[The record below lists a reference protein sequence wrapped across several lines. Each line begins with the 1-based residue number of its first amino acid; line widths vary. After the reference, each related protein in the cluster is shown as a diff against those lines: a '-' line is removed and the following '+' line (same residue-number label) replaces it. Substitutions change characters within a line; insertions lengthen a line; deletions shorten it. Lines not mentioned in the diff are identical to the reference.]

1 MALSALEKIYSSR
14 IKAIDERI
22 EETLEEIDRYL
33 KSGNQKDLNTYRK
46 SSLHSV
52 ENISAKHNAI
62 RECLQK
68 MLHLCHE
75 QPDSTEAIFS
85 ILKKMI
91 QHLLPFKAACDC
103 GICADCLEDTCDNS
117 CKKQHACIANA
128 NPSDFQPSEDVKSLW
143 CSICYH
149 TQAYI
154 TRRLIGDS
162 ELLSPNQGLVCNTN
176 WESYFEMLRLL
187 FVAGQVQR
195 IHQWVRSEQLRR
207 ASCLC
212 KPTVSK
218 CCVTCLM
225 QWCLQSLTKDVAM
238 RPPLGMTWHDLSD
251 SYISSVRANVMLCL
265 REIRSHWQRRNHIN
279 DVSLFLPCLLNPY
292 SCWAHKDGKHSQYA
306 YVVLQK
312 SESYSDWTDHWIV
325 VALVNLISEL
335 QWFEQ
340 QLNGISRRTWA
351 VLSKSPQQASTD
363 GTTAWDEPCIWEWQ
377 QLLAGSGVLT
387 MLQQSI
393 QDLIQIK
400 RTFHQND
407 NVSVDFAGAKLQVSA
422 IAFHAIHY
430 LATYEPAVSACQGAL
445 EPFRASFIH
454 AVHVAM
460 GQALRDLE
468 AGFEL
473 RSHMPQ
479 SLYIML
485 NTGRFLDNSLTNFIS
500 ALSGKNEQAR
510 SLKMLSQVPELKL
523 VLQSVYD
530 ALFLICSN
538 TQELVGLPA
547 SPVVAGPIV
556 ELHRHCNA
564 LFNSISTNDTELKH
578 NEQQPDNKHDQQA
591 PWLCFMQ
598 PSLFPGPPWAQLP
611 TNTQIWLPLALC
623 LASERPQP
631 LLLLQASD
639 AQSCTLS
646 TLLASQAAIQ
656 AKSHDTADNEKHFLA
671 ALLSVLMLC
680 DYHTSEFTSVLVSVV
695 EKLDGWREFESSSL
709 GKATSEVRCQSLYN
723 HCILMHIVRS
733 RGPGGFSLCKVSS
746 LATPILTSARE
757 KQCLWLHQMW
767 KEIEQHFRTSRHD
780 LQGESLLVEL
790 LSCTMA
796 VVPTLPAPLLACL
809 TRLSELAAKVGVV
822 SANNSAGMQ
831 VLLSTLYDILHS
843 STQLNELFGS
853 LLDSEIS
860 VECAHIANEM
870 AAHALQLTQRH
881 EDRLLG
887 SPDCD
892 QRVLNCMDLLAG
904 LLAAERDASREESL
918 SQTAEDITLDL
929 VAEQLMRTPQGPQNI
944 EYLHTVLHQ
953 NEAWIRHTLAI
964 PALDHHSVTLPLHN
978 ALLLGSS
985 RQATREPRF
994 DPLQAYNA
1002 CMRIVQECNKVQ
1014 TPQ

>member
-1 MALSALEKIYSSR
+1 
-14 IKAIDERI
+14 
-22 EETLEEIDRYL
+22 
-33 KSGNQKDLNTYRK
+33 
-46 SSLHSV
+46 
-52 ENISAKHNAI
+52 
-62 RECLQK
+62 
-68 MLHLCHE
+68 
-75 QPDSTEAIFS
+75 
-85 ILKKMI
+85 
-91 QHLLPFKAACDC
+91 
-103 GICADCLEDTCDNS
+103 
-117 CKKQHACIANA
+117 
-128 NPSDFQPSEDVKSLW
+128 
-143 CSICYH
+143 
-149 TQAYI
+149 
-154 TRRLIGDS
+154 
-162 ELLSPNQGLVCNTN
+162 
-176 WESYFEMLRLL
+176 MLR
-187 FVAGQVQR
+187 
-195 IHQWVRSEQLRR
+195 
-207 ASCLC
+207 
-212 KPTVSK
+212 
-218 CCVTCLM
+218 
-225 QWCLQSLTKDVAM
+225 
-238 RPPLGMTWHDLSD
+238 
-251 SYISSVRANVMLCL
+251 
-265 REIRSHWQRRNHIN
+265 
-279 DVSLFLPCLLNPY
+279 
-292 SCWAHKDGKHSQYA
+292 
-306 YVVLQK
+306 
-312 SESYSDWTDHWIV
+312 
-325 VALVNLISEL
+325 
-335 QWFEQ
+335 
-340 QLNGISRRTWA
+340 
-351 VLSKSPQQASTD
+351 
-363 GTTAWDEPCIWEWQ
+363 
-377 QLLAGSGVLT
+377 
-387 MLQQSI
+387 
-393 QDLIQIK
+393 
-400 RTFHQND
+400 
-407 NVSVDFAGAKLQVSA
+407 
-422 IAFHAIHY
+422 
-430 LATYEPAVSACQGAL
+430 
-445 EPFRASFIH
+445 
-454 AVHVAM
+454 
-460 GQALRDLE
+460 
-468 AGFEL
+468 
-473 RSHMPQ
+473 
-479 SLYIML
+479 
-485 NTGRFLDNSLTNFIS
+485 
-500 ALSGKNEQAR
+500 QAR

-564 LFNSISTNDTELKH
+564 LFNSVSTNDTELKH

-639 AQSCTLS
+639 AQSSCISSPTYCLAEGTLS

-671 ALLSVLMLC
+671 ALLSILMLC

-709 GKATSEVRCQSLYN
+709 GKATSESLQSL
-723 HCILMHIVRS
+723 LMPYLHSV
-733 RGPGGFSLCKVSS
+733 VAS

-767 KEIEQHFRTSRHD
+767 EEIEQHFRTSRHD

-809 TRLSELAAKVGVV
+809 TRLSGLAAKVGVV

-870 AAHALQLTQRH
+870 AAHALQLTQRQ

-892 QRVLNCMDLLAG
+892 QRVLNCLDLLAG

-1002 CMRIVQECNKVQ
+1002 CMRIVQECDKVQ